1 MKDLDT
7 IQHHKI
13 SEELAQILCQKTQNT
28 NPLFFRILVG
38 YYWCKLASF
47 MRCDIQT
54 KDRGVIPVNMYA
66 LNLATSGYG
75 KGLSTNV
82 MEEQVISLFRE
93 RFLEET
99 LPAITAVSLPN
110 LACKRASKKGLQDP
124 DSEILKTE
132 KEFENAGTMV
142 FSFDSATPAAVKQ
155 LRHKLLMAGAG
166 SLNLEIDEIGSNLLG
181 NADVLNTFLELY
193 DVGRIKQKLT
203 KNTVENT
210 RAEEIDGRTP
220 TNAMLY
226 GTPAKLFDGSR
237 TEAELNTF
245 LDIGY
250 GRRCFFGYTKENKK
264 KAKLTAQEVLDLMT
278 NTTTD
283 QFLTDLAQ
291 QLYDLAD
298 MMHFNKKLLVDKNV
312 TLLYIEYKLYCEA
325 LAENLP
331 EHDEI
336 RKAEIS
342 HRYFKALKLAGAYAF
357 IDGMPE
363 ITEDHLYAAIKLAEE
378 SGKSFEQMMSRDRP
392 YVKLAKY
399 VASVNQDLT
408 QADLVEDL
416 PYYRGSAAQK
426 SELMS
431 LAIAY
436 GYKNNII
443 LKRSYVDGI
452 EFIRGESLKETDTN
466 KILLSYSGD
475 FAKDYKPVCRP
486 FNQLKKFVQVSGLH
500 FCNHSFIDEH
510 RNENNAI
517 PHFNM
522 IILDVDKG
530 ANIALAK
537 QVFADYTYLIYTTK
551 RHNENNNGV
560 DRFRILV
567 PMSHELKLT
576 AVEYNEFMQNVFQS
590 LPFDTDEQTAQRS
603 RKWMTHGGS
612 ELHYNEGKLFDILP
626 FIPKTAKN
634 DERKSKFEGQTD
646 FNNLERWFINNT
658 GEGNRSN
665 QLFKYASMLCDTG
678 MPILGIKNAVTALN
692 GKLPNALSLSELS
705 NTIFKSVEKLV
716 HKRENP

>member
-7 IQHHKI
+7 IQHHPI
-13 SEELAQILCQKTQNT
+13 SEQLAQILCQKTQNT

-99 LPAITAVSLPN
+99 LPSITAVSLPN
-110 LACKRASKKGLQDP
+110 LAAKRASKKGTDP
-124 DSEILKTE
+124 DTEIIKTE

-203 KNTVENT
+203 KNTAENT

-226 GTPAKLFDGSR
+226 GTPAKLFDGSKV
-237 TEAELNTF
+237 EAELNTF

-250 GRRCFFGYTKENKK
+250 ARRCFFGYTKENKK
-264 KAKLTAQEVLDLMT
+264 KSKLTAQELLDLMT

-298 MMHFNKKLLVDKNV
+298 MMRFNQKLLVDKNV
-312 TLLYIEYKLYCEA
+312 TLLYIEYKLYCEN
-325 LAENLP
+325 LAEQLP

-399 VASVNQDLT
+399 IASIDQDLT

-443 LKRSYVDGI
+443 IKRSYLDGI

-466 KILLSYSGD
+466 KILLSYSTD
-475 FAKDYKPVCRP
+475 FAKDYKPVAKP
-486 FNQLKKFVQVSGLH
+486 FNQLKKFVQAGGLH
-500 FCNHSFIDEH
+500 FCNHAFIDEH

-522 IILDVDKG
+522 LILDVDKG

-537 QVFADYTYLIYTTK
+537 QVLADYTYLIYTTK
-551 RHNENNNGV
+551 RHNENNNGI
-560 DRFRILV
+560 DRFRILI

-576 AVEYNEFMQNVFQS
+576 SVEYNEFMQNVFQS
-590 LPFDTDEQTAQRS
+590 LPFETDEQTAQRS
-603 RKWMTHGGS
+603 RKWMTHAGG

-634 DERKSKFEGQTD
+634 DERKSKLEGQTD
-646 FNNLERWFINNT
+646 FTNLERWFINNT

-665 QLFKYASMLCDTG
+665 QLFKYASMLCDSG
-678 MPILGIKNAVTALN
+678 MAIGNIKNAVTALN
-692 GKLPNALSLSELS
+692 GKLPNALSLSELN